1 VIRAGLGRDL
11 HRLVR
16 GRPFLLGGLRIES
29 DRGELGHSDGDVLAH
44 AVTDALLGAAALG
57 DIGALFPP
65 SDPRWKD
72 ADSLALLGRAWDLV
86 RREGWELVNLD
97 CVVSCEAPRLLPHRD
112 AIRASLAGA
121 LGVGPDRVF
130 VKGKTGEGLGPVGEG
145 LAVEALALCLLE
157 RQDTPGRGDPAEGEE
172 SAARED
178 PAKRRES

>member
-11 HRLVR
+11 HRLVE

-29 DRGELGHSDGDVLAH
+29 DRGELGHSDGDALAH

-65 SDPRWKD
+65 SDPQWKD
-72 ADSLALLGRAWDLV
+72 ADSLVLLGRAWELV
-86 RREGWELVNLD
+86 RREGWELINLD
-97 CVVSCEAPRLLPHRD
+97 CVVCCERPRLLPYRD
-112 AIRASLAGA
+112 AVRASLAGV
-121 LGVGPDRVF
+121 LGVDPDRVF

-157 RQDTPGRGDPAEGEE
+157 RKDEKP
-172 SAARED
+172 
-178 PAKRRES
+178 

>member
-1 VIRAGLGRDL
+1 VIRVGLGRDL
-11 HRLVR
+11 HRLVG
-16 GRPFLLGGLRIES
+16 GRPFLLGGVRIES
-29 DRGELGHSDGDVLAH
+29 DRGELGHSDGDALAH

-65 SDPRWKD
+65 SDSRWNG
-72 ADSLALLGRAWDLV
+72 ADSLALLGRAWDLA

-97 CVVSCEAPRLLPHRD
+97 CVVSCESPRLLPHRE
-112 AIRASLAGA
+112 AIRASLAGV

-157 RQDTPGRGDPAEGEE
+157 RKDIRAEAWRSG
-172 SAARED
+172 
-178 PAKRRES
+178 KIG